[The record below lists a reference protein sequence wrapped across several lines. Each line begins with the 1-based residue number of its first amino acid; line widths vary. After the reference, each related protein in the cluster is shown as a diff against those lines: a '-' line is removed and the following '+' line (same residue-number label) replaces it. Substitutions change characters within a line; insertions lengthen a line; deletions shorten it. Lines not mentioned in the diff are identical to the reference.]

1 MRRDL
6 SASIA
11 AADLPPGVAPVP
23 FSHALAPACRS
34 LLISAYADG
43 FGDVVPFDQ
52 WWPALTGDAEY
63 DPTLCFVASAGA
75 QIIGFCQC
83 WTSSFVK
90 DIAID
95 RAWHR
100 RGVATALLTAAM
112 REFQRRG
119 AATIDLKTDV
129 ENVVAQ
135 AAYLR
140 LGFTIVEII
149 G

>member
-6 SASIA
+6 CVPIA
-11 AADLPPGVAPVP
+11 AANLPPGVAIVP
-23 FSHALAPACRS
+23 FSHDIAPVCRT
-34 LLISAYADG
+34 LLNSAYTDG
-43 FGDVVPFDQ
+43 FGEVVPFDQ
-52 WWPALTGDAEY
+52 WWPALIGDSEY
-63 DPTLCFVASAGA
+63 DPALCFIASAGV
-75 QIIGFCQC
+75 QIIGFCHC

-95 RAWHR
+95 RAWLR

-129 ENVVAQ
+129 DNVVAQ

-140 LGFTIVEII
+140 LGFTVVERID
-149 G
+149 

>member
-6 SASIA
+6 SVPIA
-11 AADLPPGVAPVP
+11 AANLPPGVALVP
-23 FSHALAPACRS
+23 FSHALAPACRT
-34 LLISAYADG
+34 LLNSAYANG
-43 FGDVVPFDQ
+43 LGDVVPFDQ
-52 WWPALTGDAEY
+52 WWAALSGDSEY

-112 REFQRRG
+112 REFERRG
-119 AATIDLKTDV
+119 ASSIDLKTDV
-129 ENVVAQ
+129 ENVAAQ

-140 LGFTIVEII
+140 LGFTIVERI

>member
-6 SASIA
+6 SVPVA
-11 AADLPPGVAPVP
+11 AADLPPGVALVP
-23 FSHALAPACRS
+23 FSNALAPACRN
-34 LLISAYADG
+34 LLNSAYADG

-52 WWPALTGDAEY
+52 WWPALTGDSEY
-63 DPTLCFVASAGA
+63 DPALCFVASAGA

-90 DIAID
+90 DIATD

-100 RGVATALLTAAM
+100 QGIATALLTAAM
-112 REFQRRG
+112 CEFRRRG
-119 AATIDLKTDV
+119 APAIDLKTDV
-129 ENVVAQ
+129 DNVAAR

-140 LGFTIVEII
+140 LGFTIVDRI